1 MTNYYLLEFKDS
13 SSYECWFDDDYTIG
27 KKVDLALARKFR
39 GVGIWALG
47 YDDPNGKVTRTIVDK
62 FTNDMVMIQDPVTA
76 VKGFPI
82 RVAAFLDKYRS
93 FFIIAAILMA
103 MTVAFAFFI
112 AFTDWRVRDSIFNQ
126 ENYYYVFL
134 LTATLLLIPLLSVL
148 QFFVLGRWALLL
160 AFIVGIIAG
169 YFILQLTFV
178 FSNRKP

>member
-1 MTNYYLLEFKDS
+1 
-13 SSYECWFDDDYTIG
+13 
-27 KKVDLALARKFR
+27 
-39 GVGIWALG
+39 
-47 YDDPNGKVTRTIVDK
+47 
-62 FTNDMVMIQDPVTA
+62 MIQDPVTA

-148 QFFVLGRWALLL
+148 QFFILGRWALLL
-160 AFIVGIIAG
+160 SFIVGIVAG